1 MNTTG
6 TSNFCSADPCYT
18 ADIMGQLQYNYVISK
33 SLFLMYKYK
42 LTKLHEIQDIYHTL
56 LIVLTYITVKFF
68 VFYVFITR
76 QTHKLVFLS

>member
-18 ADIMGQLQYNYVISK
+18 ADITGQLQHSPYNLIQLCNFQITV
-33 SLFLMYKYK
+33 FMYKYK

-56 LIVLTYITVKFF
+56 LIVLTYITVKFLYF
-68 VFYVFITR
+68 M
-76 QTHKLVFLS
+76 SS